1 MKHGAAASLLNVH
14 FQISCADGDVLEE
27 PISLDLKLSVIEIF
41 AVTDLMIGL

>member
-27 PISLDLKLSVIEIF
+27 SISLDLKNLNRV
-41 AVTDLMIGL
+41 VTPLTRNQ